1 MDRRADAA
9 GFGGMRARSGV
20 RQEVLLD
27 VVAVGL
33 EQHAGAAELTD
44 LLLRPLD
51 HAVTLAALGV
61 HHFAGGSHLEAL
73 FSARFGLQLGHFAL
87 LWPQKSAAR
96 EGGWPS
102 KMLVRALIVLRF
114 LQASAKPARTPPRQP
129 LNQPG
134 DEGWAYGRA
143 GAKWQRRTTWNGR
156 RLLGVATTMF
166 MPSRPEQDQ
175 NGPFSSIA
183 FVFIR

>member
-1 MDRRADAA
+1 MAA
-9 GFGGMRARSGV
+9 QARPGWNERSGV

-33 EQHAGAAELTD
+33 EQHSGAAELTD

-51 HAVTLAALGV
+51 HAVTLAAMGE

-73 FSARFGLQLGHFAL
+73 FGARFGLQLGHFAL
-87 LWPQKSAAR
+87 LWPQQNAAR

-114 LQASAKPARTPPRQP
+114 LRTSAKPARNTATAA

-134 DEGWAYGRA
+134 DEG
-143 GAKWQRRTTWNGR
+143 
-156 RLLGVATTMF
+156 
-166 MPSRPEQDQ
+166 
-175 NGPFSSIA
+175 
-183 FVFIR
+183 